1 MENPLPTRL
10 RDARNAAGISQQKL
24 GIKLGMDPN
33 TASARMNQY
42 EKGKHAPDF
51 QTAKRLADELGVP
64 VAYLY
69 CDDALLAECLLKLS
83 KLSEEQIKRV
93 MDSLG

>member
-69 CDDALLAECLLKLS
+69 CDDDLLAECLLKLS